1 MFENFKIIIQI
12 IPYILTLLKSVEES
26 IPEGGAGKAKLT
38 FVRETIAAIYPQIMD
53 SWPVIEK
60 IISYAVTLYN
70 TTGVFQKK

>member
-1 MFENFKIIIQI
+1 MFENLKLIMQV
-12 IPYILTLLKSVEES
+12 IPYILTLIKTVEQS
-26 IPEGGAGKAKLT
+26 IPEGGSGKAKLT

-53 SWPVIEK
+53 LWPIIEK

>member
-1 MFENFKIIIQI
+1 MLENLKIIIQI
-12 IPYILTLLKSVEES
+12 IPYILTLLKAVEES
-26 IPEGGAGKAKLT
+26 IPEGGAGKAKLA
-38 FVRETIAAIYPQIMD
+38 FVRETIGAIYPQIMD